1 MMKSLLENS
10 SYRYVS
16 FYCWNDQNTWDNE
29 NATCAA
35 LFVIFFLCP
44 IKSSGWMWIV
54 QLYEARCFI
63 CWFLVFWR
71 MGRAGN
77 RNSGIP
83 VSAGMVAAKRS
94 ARCPEAD
101 HVPEATTP
109 ALLSCARGVSRWAGF
124 GWPSALYTKSCNTHS
139 HTQTSRTHTH
149 TSKYTVFHATNMVFL
164 YNYLTHCSYHTT
176 AFTLPFEDSFRDRH
190 SFRPSKMP
198 KKSQLSQH
206 SSGRPRHRRKP
217 LMWTTEGFIS
227 SSHNIFMYS
236 YMHSYVKKCIY
247 IYTYIYIFYDI
258 LRFVFMIYFLGV
270 GLEVLRSFS
279 LMADG
284 KSHRHT

>member
-1 MMKSLLENS
+1 MQKPFRGWKTSFLMRWRNLAG
-10 SYRYVS
+10 VS
-16 FYCWNDQNTWDNE
+16 FSFRECITFIYFNLSLCFPMDVQECTRIPRMLGKVWWSHSLKIHRIVMYRSTVE
-29 NATCAA
+29 MTKT
-35 LFVIFFLCP
+35 LEIMKTPHVLHLLSKKYFCP

-83 VSAGMVAAKRS
+83 VSAEMVAAKRS

-139 HTQTSRTHTH
+139 HTQTSRTHTQV
-149 TSKYTVFHATNMVFL
+149 SI
-164 YNYLTHCSYHTT
+164 
-176 AFTLPFEDSFRDRH
+176 
-190 SFRPSKMP
+190 
-198 KKSQLSQH
+198 Q
-206 SSGRPRHRRKP
+206 
-217 LMWTTEGFIS
+217 
-227 SSHNIFMYS
+227 YS
-236 YMHSYVKKCIY
+236 MQPIWFFY
-247 IYTYIYIFYDI
+247 ITI
-258 LRFVFMIYFLGV
+258 
-270 GLEVLRSFS
+270 
-279 LMADG
+279 
-284 KSHRHT
+284 

>member
-1 MMKSLLENS
+1 MCCTFCQKNIFAQSNQVDECELFNFMKPVAS
-10 SYRYVS
+10 SVG
-16 FYCWNDQNTWDNE
+16 FW
-29 NATCAA
+29 
-35 LFVIFFLCP
+35 
-44 IKSSGWMWIV
+44 
-54 QLYEARCFI
+54 CFEEWGEPGI
-63 CWFLVFWR
+63 
-71 MGRAGN
+71 
-77 RNSGIP
+77 GIP
-83 VSAGMVAAKRS
+83 VFRYPPKWSRRRDRHVVPKRTMCQRPLRRHCSAVPGVFHGERVLGGQV
-94 ARCPEAD
+94 RYTQN
-101 HVPEATTP
+101 HVIH
-109 ALLSCARGVSRWAGF
+109 
-124 GWPSALYTKSCNTHS
+124 THT
-139 HTQTSRTHTH
+139 HKHRAHTH

-176 AFTLPFEDSFRDRH
+176 AFTLPFEDSFGDRH

-217 LMWTTEGFIS
+217 LMWATEGFIS

-247 IYTYIYIFYDI
+247 IYTYIFYDT

-270 GLEVLRSFS
+270 GLELLRSFS